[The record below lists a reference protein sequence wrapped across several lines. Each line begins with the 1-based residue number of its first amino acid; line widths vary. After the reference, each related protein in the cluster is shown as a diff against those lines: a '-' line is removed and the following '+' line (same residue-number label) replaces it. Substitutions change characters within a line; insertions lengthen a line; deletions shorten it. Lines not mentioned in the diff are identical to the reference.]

1 MQKRINLNPDSTR
14 CSTCM
19 LSELCLPLGMARND
33 VAKLDELIKERIRV
47 PKGSALFHLGD
58 KTEAVYGVRLG
69 TLKTQL
75 EDASGQVQITGFL
88 LPGEILGMD
97 GLVNNTHVSHAI
109 ALEDSEVC
117 VIRLDELDRLSMHF
131 PVLQQQFRRLMS
143 KEINRSHQLVMSLGA
158 LRSEQRLAAFL
169 LSLSHRLS
177 ALGYSPYEFVLRMS
191 REEIGNYLGLT
202 LETVSRLFSRFA
214 REGLIQ
220 IHQREVHIL
229 DMQALQILS
238 GSDCG

>member
-1 MQKRINLNPDSTR
+1 
-14 CSTCM
+14 M
-19 LSELCLPLGMARND
+19 LSEICLPIGMARND
-33 VAKLDELIKERIRV
+33 VAKLDGLIKERIRL
-47 PKGSALFHLGD
+47 PKGTALFHLGD
-58 KTEAVYGVRLG
+58 ETEAVYGIRSG
-69 TLKTQL
+69 SIKTQL
-75 EDASGQVQITGFL
+75 EDSSGQVQITGFL

-97 GLVNNTHVSHAI
+97 GLVDNTHVSHAI

-117 VIRLDELDRLSMHF
+117 VIRLDEMDRLSMHI
-131 PVLQQQFRRLMS
+131 PILHQQFRRLMS

-169 LSLSHRLS
+169 LNLSHRLA

-214 REGLIQ
+214 REGLLH
-220 IHQREVHIL
+220 IHQREVHLL
-229 DMQALQILS
+229 DIQALRALS
-238 GSDCG
+238 GTDCA

>member
-1 MQKRINLNPDSTR
+1 MQKKISISPEATR

-19 LSELCLPLGMARND
+19 LNELCLPVGMSHND
-33 VAKLDELIKERIRV
+33 VVKLDELIKERIRL
-47 PKGSALFHLGD
+47 PKGTALFHLGD
-58 KTEAVYGVRLG
+58 QSEAIYAIRSGSI
-69 TLKTQL
+69 KTQL
-75 EDASGQVQITGFL
+75 EDATGQVQITGFL
-88 LPGEILGMD
+88 LPGELIGMD
-97 GLVNNTHVSHAI
+97 GLVDNTHVSHAI

-117 VIRLDELDRLSMHF
+117 VIRLDEMDRLAMQL
-131 PVLQQQFRRLMS
+131 PVLQQQLRRLMS
-143 KEINRSHQLVMSLGA
+143 KEINRSHLLVMSLGA

-169 LSLSHRLS
+169 LNLSHRLS

-214 REGLIQ
+214 REGLIK

-229 DMQALQILS
+229 DMQALRTLA
-238 GSDCG
+238 

>member
-1 MQKRINLNPDSTR
+1 
-14 CSTCM
+14 M
-19 LSELCLPLGMARND
+19 LSEACLPIGMARNE
-33 VAKLDELIKERIRV
+33 VSRLDELINERIRV
-47 PKGSALFHLGD
+47 PKGSALYHLGD
-58 KTEAVYGVRLG
+58 KTEAVYGIRSG
-69 TLKTQL
+69 SMKTQL

-97 GLVNNTHVSHAI
+97 GLMDNVHTSHAI

-117 VIRLDELDRLSMHF
+117 VIRLDEMDRLSLQM

-143 KEINRSHQLVMSLGA
+143 REINRSHRLVMSLGA

-169 LSLSHRLS
+169 LNLSHRLA

-214 REGLIQ
+214 REGLLH
-220 IHQREVHIL
+220 IHQREVKII
-229 DMQALQILS
+229 DMPALRVLS
-238 GSDCG
+238 GTDCG